1 MSVRSILGLEE
12 RGVGN
17 SDRNNLT
24 DDTAVEEEQ
33 EGLGIIDGL
42 IGGRD
47 EPAEVDETRE
57 FPRRE
62 WILLVLYARD
72 ASGERAPVRGDFTL
86 SLALFLLRRNF
97 EAYFDVTLPFEFESS
112 ELGPRDEESLSTLEQ
127 LCTEGLIDRRQST
140 DSEYPLDDHVYE
152 ITDEGRSEVEAV
164 YERLTEN
171 EQNELRR
178 IKSQSTLGDLGDLIT
193 SAYRK
198 GSNLFEGNLVRR

>member
-17 SDRNNLT
+17 SDGNNLT
-24 DDTAVEEEQ
+24 DDTAVKEEQ

-127 LCTEGLIDRRQST
+127 LRTEGLIDRRQST
-140 DSEYPLDDHVYE
+140 DSDYPLDDHVYE
-152 ITDEGRSEVEAV
+152 MLSPIFAVFPFVLSILGVVVKHFADEKVYFESE
-164 YERLTEN
+164 
-171 EQNELRR
+171 
-178 IKSQSTLGDLGDLIT
+178 SQKRDPQRARGQ
-193 SAYRK
+193 
-198 GSNLFEGNLVRR
+198 